1 VKPTLIVMV
10 KEPRPG
16 RVKTRL
22 GREIGMI
29 EAAWWY
35 RHHMSRLLSHV
46 KDPRWRSVAAFAPDR
61 ARTLPGEV
69 RDHWPQGRGDLGRRM
84 MRMLRRAGSPSLLI
98 GSDIHGLTHVHITR
112 AWRTLGKNDA
122 VIGPSPDGGFW
133 LLGLKHPR
141 RHPVNCLD
149 GARWSSPYALM
160 DTVKRL
166 GGRTALTDMLQDID
180 TVEDLAMTRTKAR
193 DT

>member
-1 VKPTLIVMV
+1 
-10 KEPRPG
+10 
-16 RVKTRL
+16 
-22 GREIGMI
+22 MI

-180 TVEDLAMTRTKAR
+180 TVEDLAMTSVHRPDNSR
-193 DT
+193 G